1 MGLGVS
7 LEQHSQIFLMH
18 PPIQTNTLCEDIF
31 LKVEI
36 LFEDSFTQSTSV
48 KRLKYCDFVCFIAN
62 ITLRRGGIW
71 NLAQTQL
78 KNLKTHW
85 KIWKLTRR
93 SGFFKT
99 EVLIVM
105 ILVDRSLVKDKRC
118 TKCQK
123 WYKLSRAA
131 NLWQIDFLFCTLFHG
146 FQCFRKVSQIHEAH
160 DFMQ

>member
-7 LEQHSQIFLMH
+7 LEQHSEIFLMH

-71 NLAQTQL
+71 NLAQTQRKNFSVSFQILPWCL
-78 KNLKTHW
+78 KAKVQIPPLRSAMFAINTTKQAASNLDYLQFCSSQPLLSPGTVH
-85 KIWKLTRR
+85 
-93 SGFFKT
+93 
-99 EVLIVM
+99 
-105 ILVDRSLVKDKRC
+105 
-118 TKCQK
+118 QK
-123 WYKLSRAA
+123 
-131 NLWQIDFLFCTLFHG
+131 F
-146 FQCFRKVSQIHEAH
+146 E
-160 DFMQ
+160 

>member
-7 LEQHSQIFLMH
+7 LEQHSEIFLMH

-71 NLAQTQL
+71 NLAQTPL
-78 KNLKTHW
+78 KKLKTC
-85 KIWKLTRR
+85 KIFSEFSHFSVVFENKFQITPLR
-93 SGFFKT
+93 S
-99 EVLIVM
+99 VM
-105 ILVDRSLVKDKRC
+105 FDWRKN
-118 TKCQK
+118 KCLEK
-123 WYKLSRAA
+123 SWCLSHSTSP
-131 NLWQIDFLFCTLFHG
+131 IC
-146 FQCFRKVSQIHEAH
+146 
-160 DFMQ
+160 

>member
-7 LEQHSQIFLMH
+7 LEQHSEIFLMH

-71 NLAQTQL
+71 NLAQTQR
-78 KNLKTHW
+78 
-85 KIWKLTRR
+85 KIWVLKSACGVWKLN
-93 SGFFKT
+93 FKHN
-99 EVLIVM
+99 
-105 ILVDRSLVKDKRC
+105 DK
-118 TKCQK
+118 
-123 WYKLSRAA
+123 L
-131 NLWQIDFLFCTLFHG
+131 
-146 FQCFRKVSQIHEAH
+146 
-160 DFMQ
+160 